1 MKIIQSGSIFKIH
14 SDDLVVKDK
23 LPNGMYEVKFNR
35 DNGFFLVAVDELELK
50 EGKVYGSREEKIDK
64 LVKAY
69 ESSPRSVGAILSG
82 DKGIGKSLFTVM
94 LANRMN
100 SLGIPTILVKDAYPG
115 ITSFLE
121 SIKQEVVVLFDEF
134 EKMFNGDG
142 EPQSRM
148 LGMLDGMSN
157 DKRMYLITV
166 NELKRVNEYLLN
178 RPGRFHY
185 HFTFAYPTL
194 EEVAEYMSDKLAP
207 EYHTEIPKV
216 QVFSTMTDLN
226 YDCLRAIAS
235 EINLGYNFE
244 DAIGDLN
251 IEAQG
256 KQYDG
261 RVILD
266 NGMELTTVSPM
277 ELNLTDVKGAYSD
290 RYLEFKPTINQ
301 LYDMLDMKYLAS
313 RVARTLRSNHAYGL
327 AVGNEELLSALNE
340 YVDSDRLL
348 ELLETDHLSEVAYSD
363 MEVCK
368 NAVQLFKELQS
379 GDTTTLERLVSYTTA
394 GVVVDLYPQDATVLN
409 GKIVFDIDKLENS
422 PGEVNLNLES
432 VSLKNESQRYGLPNS
447 IKLDEFKV
455 TPKKLILTPARALG
469 KKK

>member
-23 LPNGMYEVKFNR
+23 LPNGMYEVKFDR
-35 DNGFFLVAVDELELK
+35 DSGFFLVAVDELELK

-100 SLGIPTILVKDAYPG
+100 SLGVPTILVKDAYPG

-166 NELKRVNEYLLN
+166 NELNRVNEYLLN

-185 HFTFAYPTL
+185 HFTFAYPSL

-207 EYHTEIPKV
+207 EYRTEIPKV
-216 QVFSTMTDLN
+216 QVFSTMTNLN

-235 EINLGYNFE
+235 EINLGYSFE
-244 DAIGDLN
+244 DAIVDLN

-261 RVILD
+261 RVILE
-266 NGMELTTVSPM
+266 NGMELPTVLPM
-277 ELNLTDVKGAYSD
+277 DLNLTDVKGAYSD
-290 RYLEFKPTINQ
+290 RYVEFKPTINQ
-301 LYDMLDMKYLAS
+301 LHDMLDMKWLAN

-327 AVGNEELLSALNE
+327 AVGNDVLLKALEEYVDEDRLAELLS
-340 YVDSDRLL
+340 
-348 ELLETDHLSEVAYSD
+348 TDHLSKVPYED
-363 MEVCK
+363 METAK
-368 NAVQLFKELQS
+368 NAVQLFKEIQS
-379 GDTTTLERLVSYTTA
+379 GDTSTLERLVGYTTA
-394 GVVVDLYPQDATVLN
+394 GVTVDLYPQDATVLN
-409 GKIVFDIDKLENS
+409 GKVVYDIKGFDNS
-422 PGEVNLNLES
+422 PSEINLNLGA
-432 VSLKNESQRYGLPNS
+432 VSLKSEAQSYGLPNS
-447 IKLDEFKV
+447 ISLDENKV
-455 TPKKLILTPARALG
+455 RPMKLILTPANPKG
-469 KKK
+469 KHK

>member
-23 LPNGMYEVKFNR
+23 LPNGMYEVKFDR
-35 DNGFFLVAVDELELK
+35 DSGFFLVAVDELELK

-100 SLGIPTILVKDAYPG
+100 GLGVPTILVKDAYPG

-166 NELKRVNEYLLN
+166 NELNRVNEYLLN

-194 EEVAEYMSDKLAP
+194 EEVAEYMSDKLVP

-216 QVFSTMTDLN
+216 QVFSTMTNLN

-235 EINLGYNFE
+235 EINLGYAFE
-244 DAIGDLN
+244 DAIVDLN

-261 RVILD
+261 RVILE
-266 NGMELTTVSPM
+266 NGMELPTVTPM
-277 ELNLTDVKGAYSD
+277 DLNLTDVKGAYSD
-290 RYLEFKPTINQ
+290 RYVEFKPTINQ
-301 LYDMLDMKYLAS
+301 LYDMLDMKWLAG
-313 RVARTLRSNHAYGL
+313 RVARTLRSNNAYGL
-327 AVGNEELLSALNE
+327 AVGNDMLLTALEE
-340 YVDSDRLL
+340 YVDLDRLT
-348 ELLETDHLSEVAYSD
+348 ELLGTDHLSKVSHDD
-363 MEVCK
+363 METAK
-368 NAVQLFKELQS
+368 NSVRLFEEIQS
-379 GDTTTLERLVSYTTA
+379 GDTSTLEKLLSYTTC

-409 GKIVFDIDKLENS
+409 GKVVYDIKEFDNS
-422 PGEVNLNLES
+422 PSEINLNLGAI
-432 VSLKNESQRYGLPNS
+432 SLKSEAQSYGLPNS
-447 IKLDEFKV
+447 INLDESKV
-455 TPKKLILTPARALG
+455 RPTKLILTPAKQRG
-469 KKK
+469 KYK